1 MSTMKRKF
9 RITDDGPFEA
19 LRILASIGIA
29 LVVTFIVLAFV
40 SKQPLTH
47 FIR

>member
-29 LVVTFIVLAFV
+29 LIVTFVVLAFV
-40 SKQPLTH
+40 
-47 FIR
+47 